1 MATAKAAVVAVT
13 TTVVAVARPH
23 WSITG
28 SQGGSPANVRAQG
41 FVSELE
47 ENSETLRLSPK
58 SYSDLLGALAST
70 SEGQEDLVFSWSHNC
85 YQARN
90 DLKKFSEGGDIGPLD
105 PETSDD
111 DPDHPPGYW
120 WVGTHADRD
129 DIETLAGLDGMKLPH
144 SSRVA
149 APSTW
154 FEACLNEAGA
164 EPDQLSFMPFSDAAS
179 AMQSRNVDAS
189 LFLAIDGAIVPAP
202 TRQAF
207 QSVDIKGVGIPED
220 MLTSVK
226 ESDRPTMQWAT
237 VRNENF
243 DVKAAPVEKF
253 ERTTAFLMASGDS
266 IRSTA
271 DADFVYE
278 FVKTLLENQD
288 ALGEYHA
295 ALDATGIGEGKHDF
309 KGFPDG
315 LEFHEGAVRYYNQ
328 EGIDYPGGGADS

>member
-1 MATAKAAVVAVT
+1 MVAQLLSG
-13 TTVVAVARPH
+13 AERP
-23 WSITG
+23 
-28 SQGGSPANVRAQG
+28 
-41 FVSELE
+41 E
-47 ENSETLRLSPK
+47 EVLRGRR
-58 SYSDLLGALAST
+58 Y
-70 SEGQEDLVFSWSHNC
+70 
-85 YQARN
+85 
-90 DLKKFSEGGDIGPLD
+90 GPLD

-220 MLTSVK
+220 MLTSV
-226 ESDRPTMQWAT
+226 R
-237 VRNENF
+237 R
-243 DVKAAPVEKF
+243 
-253 ERTTAFLMASGDS
+253 
-266 IRSTA
+266 
-271 DADFVYE
+271 
-278 FVKTLLENQD
+278 
-288 ALGEYHA
+288 
-295 ALDATGIGEGKHDF
+295 ATGRRCSGRPSETRI
-309 KGFPDG
+309 
-315 LEFHEGAVRYYNQ
+315 
-328 EGIDYPGGGADS
+328 ST